1 MSDSSTCAFIGL
13 GNMGFPMAGHL
24 LAAGHDVRVYNRTA
38 SVAERWLEEYG
49 SDSGGSASANATPAE
64 AATGADFVFVC
75 VGGDDDVRSVV
86 TGNDGAL
93 AALAPGAI
101 IVDHTTA
108 SAKLARELDEAC
120 RAVGVGFID
129 APISGGQAGAEAGQ
143 LSVMCGGDP
152 DDFARAEPVIDAYAK
167 AITLVGPAGSGQLT
181 KMVNQILCAGAIQG
195 AAEALAF
202 GEQAGLDMNL
212 VFNAVSQGAAGSWY
226 LSNRAETMLA
236 DEFDFGFAVDWMAKD
251 LGLVADEAQTIGAPT
266 PLTAM
271 TRKYLAES
279 QDAGDNRR
287 DATVI
292 IRRYRE
298 QRDQ

>member
-24 LAAGHDVRVYNRTA
+24 LAAGHDVRAYNRT
-38 SVAERWLEEYG
+38 SEVAERWLERYG
-49 SDSGGSASANATPAE
+49 SGTIGATPAE
-64 AATGADFVFVC
+64 VAAGADFVFIC

-86 TGNDGAL
+86 YGDKGALGAL
-93 AALAPGAI
+93 AEGTVI
-101 IVDHTTA
+101 IDHTTA
-108 SAKLARELDEAC
+108 SADLARELDAAC
-120 RAVGVGFID
+120 REVGVGFID

-152 DDFARAEPVIDAYAK
+152 DDFARAEPVIDSYAK

-251 LGLVADEAQTIGAPT
+251 LGLVADEAESIGAPT

-271 TRKYLAES
+271 TRKFLTAS
-279 QDAGDNRR
+279 QTAGDNRK

-298 QRDQ
+298 QRK

>member
-49 SDSGGSASANATPAE
+49 SDSGGSASAHATPAE

-251 LGLVADEAQTIGAPT
+251 LRLVADEAETIGAPT

>member
-108 SAKLARELDEAC
+108 SAKLARELDKAC

-251 LGLVADEAQTIGAPT
+251 LRLVADEAETIGAPT